1 MQIYAGTSGFSYSEW
16 CGRFYPEA
24 HPASEMLAY
33 YASRLPTVEINN
45 TFYRMPNP
53 ATVAAWRD
61 EVPDSF
67 CFAVKASR
75 RITHQKKLTD
85 VADDVA
91 HLFEVIDVLGA
102 KLGPVL
108 FQTPPFLKKDLG
120 VLNSFLAAVP
130 EGRRVALEFRHPS
143 WFSDDVYSALSARN
157 AALVGG
163 DLEEAEKSPPFVA
176 TADFGYLRLR
186 RLDYQPAGI
195 GEWGERI
202 ASQSWHS
209 VYAYL
214 KHEVLGPLFAEALLA
229 TLHGQPM
236 ADLAPI
242 RASIAAPKPKAARSA
257 ASKSKAPE
265 PPSKPAKAPAAKAP
279 RASKAPAPRASQAP
293 TTGASKVPPARSSN
307 APARTTTKSRKP

>member
-16 CGRFYPEA
+16 CGRFYPES

-33 YASRLPTVEINN
+33 YATRLPTVEINN
-45 TFYRMPNP
+45 TFYRMPNQ

-61 EVPDSF
+61 EVPKSF

-85 VADDVA
+85 VAEDVA
-91 HLFEVIDVLGA
+91 HLFEVVGVLGA

-120 VLNSFLAAVP
+120 VLSSFLAAAP
-130 EGRRVALEFRHPS
+130 AGRRIALEFRHPS
-143 WFSDDVYSALSARN
+143 WFSDDVYTVLSEHN

-163 DLEEAEKSPPFVA
+163 DLEEAEKSPPLIA

-186 RLDYQPAGI
+186 RLDYEPAGI
-195 GEWGERI
+195 AEWGERI
-202 ASQSWHS
+202 ASQSWGS

-229 TLHGQPM
+229 ALHGQPM

-242 RASIAAPKPKAARSA
+242 RASIAAPKPKSVRS
-257 ASKSKAPE
+257 ASKSKKTE
-265 PPSKPAKAPAAKAP
+265 PPSKPSKAPAEKASGAPKAPAA
-279 RASKAPAPRASQAP
+279 RASKAPSAAAGSKAP
-293 TTGASKVPPARSSN
+293 KARISN
-307 APARTTTKSRKP
+307 APEKVTTKSRKP